1 MDFPNIL
8 HRGTALVVL
17 SYCYKIFMDAANGLL
32 VAYGL
37 FQSAETS
44 PDGNAGQGAT
54 PSSHPLDGIEAPVV
68 NHVHVDDV
76 GRFPYQ
82 LAAGFKD
89 PFICS
94 EQSVKLFPIALG
106 GASKLGVIRGNNQ
119 VRRYL
124 KRLEQ
129 RFIALSYRAGLAW
142 SIRKPFA
149 REFACSVPVASVQ
162 PISRLTCTTLSPA
175 RKKRIDFSGDLG
187 APPAGA
193 RLHETVHPRQRL
205 EKILEFALSSQGA
218 VFIPAFSIGRT

>member
-1 MDFPNIL
+1 
-8 HRGTALVVL
+8 
-17 SYCYKIFMDAANGLL
+17 MDAANGLL

-44 PDGNAGQGAT
+44 PDGNAGAGRHT
-54 PSSHPLDGIEAPVV
+54 IEFPLDGIEALVV
-68 NHVHVDDV
+68 SHVYIDDV
-76 GRFPYQ
+76 GRIPYL
-82 LAAGFKD
+82 LAAGFKGSI
-89 PFICS
+89 ICS
-94 EQSVKLFPIALG
+94 EQSVKLFPIVLAD
-106 GASKLGVIRGNNQ
+106 ASKLGVSRVKNQ

-129 RFIALSYRAGLAW
+129 RFIALSYGAGLAW

-149 REFACSVPVASVQ
+149 REFACSVSVTSDQ
-162 PISRLTCTTLSPA
+162 PISRLTCTTLSPT

-193 RLHETVHPRQRL
+193 HLHETVRPRQRL